1 MPNISDTIALPL
13 RWEMEKM
20 ERKQVL
26 EALKKLR
33 EIAKKRKFKQSVDY
47 SIVLKEVDLKNP
59 ENRIDEF
66 LVLKH
71 PLGKKVK
78 VCALVDKD
86 LVVQAREVCDM
97 VISKDEFSKWAGK
110 KKELK
115 KLASDYDYFIAEAT
129 IMTDVAATFGKVF
142 GPKGKMPSPKSG
154 CIVTPKTDLKS
165 LVERL
170 QKMVRLQ
177 VKKQPVV
184 STMVGVE
191 DMSDDNLAD
200 NILQVYDFVVKKLQR
215 GEQQIKKTLVKF
227 TMSKPVVI

>member
-1 MPNISDTIALPL
+1 ME
-13 RWEMEKM
+13 EME
-20 ERKQVL
+20 RNQVL

-33 EIAKKRKFKQSVDY
+33 EIAKKRNFKQSVDF

-59 ENRIDEF
+59 DNRIDEF

-71 PLGKKVK
+71 PLGKKIK

-86 LVVQAREVCDM
+86 LVVQAREACDF

-115 KLASDYDYFIAEAT
+115 KLASEYDYFIAEAT

-154 CIVTPKTDLKS
+154 CIVTPKSDLKS

-177 VKKQPVV
+177 AKKQPVV
-184 STMVGVE
+184 STIVGVE
-191 DMSDDNLAD
+191 DMKDDDLAD
-200 NILQVYDFVVKKLQR
+200 NILQVYDFIVKKLPR
-215 GEQQIKKTLVKF
+215 GEQQVKKKYIKL
-227 TMSKPVVI
+227 TMSKPVMI